1 MKLDKYS
8 LRFYSSIA
16 PSIIFPLAFGISD
29 GLGSPIGHPAL
40 RQGIYAGGVMMH
52 LGKYTCPPAFSDP
65 IENLNGGII
74 ATAAFYWI
82 GRGIETLVDK
92 LK

>member
-1 MKLDKYS
+1 MNET

-29 GLGSPIGHPAL
+29 GLGNPIVEPAL
-40 RQGIYAGGVMMH
+40 RQGVYAFGALMH
-52 LGKYTCPPAFSDP
+52 MSKYTCPPAFSDP
-65 IENLNGGII
+65 IENLTGGII
-74 ATAAFYWI
+74 TTATFYWM
-82 GRGIETLVDK
+82 GRGIGTLIDK